1 MFQSLELSGAAELY
15 CRLGNEKAGTFRLRP
30 FTMVR
35 AGGVEPPRAYT
46 HCHLKTARL
55 PFRHARRQST
65 NLHQNLCNLKSACRA
80 AIFRRKIQAARREE
94 GGSPVGFRTTEP
106 SLNFAIFRRKI
117 QAARRSVCPI
127 LAFRTSSE
135 CFLGCLLVRFSR
147 IGQVER
153 EISIVVVR
161 FARIGH
167 VGHETCGVV
176 VRFSRIGHIW

>member
-1 MFQSLELSGAAELY
+1 MSGAAELY

-65 NLHQNLCNLKSACRA
+65 SLHQNLRNLKSACRA

-106 SLNFAIFRRKI
+106 SLIPPFSVGNFKRRDALCVRFWRFGHPASVFRLLT
-117 QAARRSVCPI
+117 CPF
-127 LAFRTSSE
+127 LQNRTSNAAKVP
-135 CFLGCLLVRFSR
+135 CGCPFLQNRTLRVP
-147 IGQVER
+147 ER
-153 EISIVVVR
+153 LG
-161 FARIGH
+161 FAFQFFG
-167 VGHETCGVV
+167 
-176 VRFSRIGHIW
+176 

>member
-1 MFQSLELSGAAELY
+1 MLGAAEPY

-65 NLHQNLCNLKSACRA
+65 NLHQNLRNLKSACRA

-106 SLNFAIFRRKI
+106 SLIPPFSVGKFKRRD
-117 QAARRSVCPI
+117 ALCVRFWRFGHPASV
-127 LAFRTSSE
+127 
-135 CFLGCLLVRFSR
+135 LGCLLVRFSR

>member
-1 MFQSLELSGAAELY
+1 MKGIRHPGAFLPEMLGAAEPY

-65 NLHQNLCNLKSACRA
+65 NLHQNLRNLKSACRA

-106 SLNFAIFRRKI
+106 SLIPPFSVGKFKRRDALCVRFWRFGHPASVFRLLT
-117 QAARRSVCPI
+117 CPF
-127 LAFRTSSE
+127 LQNRTS
-135 CFLGCLLVRFSR
+135 R
-147 IGQVER
+147 
-153 EISIVVVR
+153 
-161 FARIGH
+161 
-167 VGHETCGVV
+167 T
-176 VRFSRIGHIW
+176 

>member
-1 MFQSLELSGAAELY
+1 MKGIRYPGAFLPEMLGAAEPY

-65 NLHQNLCNLKSACRA
+65 NLHQNLRNLKSACRA

-106 SLNFAIFRRKI
+106 SLIPPFSVGKFKRRDALCVRFWRFGHPASVFRLLT
-117 QAARRSVCPI
+117 CPF
-127 LAFRTSSE
+127 LQNRTS
-135 CFLGCLLVRFSR
+135 R
-147 IGQVER
+147 
-153 EISIVVVR
+153 
-161 FARIGH
+161 
-167 VGHETCGVV
+167 T
-176 VRFSRIGHIW
+176 

>member
-1 MFQSLELSGAAELY
+1 MLGAAEPY
-15 CRLGNEKAGTFRLRP
+15 CRLGNEEAGTFRLRP

-55 PFRHARRQST
+55 PFRHTRRQST
-65 NLHQNLCNLKSACRA
+65 NLHQNLRNLKSACRA

-106 SLNFAIFRRKI
+106 SLIPLFSVGNSSGATLCVSDSGVSDI
-117 QAARRSVCPI
+117 QRV
-127 LAFRTSSE
+127 
-135 CFLGCLLVRFSR
+135 FLGCLLVRFSR

>member
-1 MFQSLELSGAAELY
+1 MLGAAEPY

-65 NLHQNLCNLKSACRA
+65 NLHQNLRNLKSACRA

-106 SLNFAIFRRKI
+106 SLNSAIFRRKI
-117 QAARRSVCPI
+117 QAARREEGGSPVG
-127 LAFRTSSE
+127 FRTTEPSLIPPFSVGKFKRRDAL
-135 CFLGCLLVRFSR
+135 CVRFWRFGHPASVFRLLTCLFLQNRTSR
-147 IGQVER
+147 
-153 EISIVVVR
+153 
-161 FARIGH
+161 
-167 VGHETCGVV
+167 T
-176 VRFSRIGHIW
+176 

>member
-1 MFQSLELSGAAELY
+1 MGEPLPKRTRVLIVPVTGVSGAAELY

-65 NLHQNLCNLKSACRA
+65 NLHQNLRNLKSACRA

-106 SLNFAIFRRKI
+106 SLIPPFSVGKFKRRDALCVRFWRFGHPASVFRLLT
-117 QAARRSVCPI
+117 CPF
-127 LAFRTSSE
+127 LQNRTSRS
-135 CFLGCLLVRFSR
+135 
-147 IGQVER
+147 
-153 EISIVVVR
+153 
-161 FARIGH
+161 
-167 VGHETCGVV
+167 
-176 VRFSRIGHIW
+176 

>member
-1 MFQSLELSGAAELY
+1 MGEPLPKRTRVLIVPVTGVVGSRELY

-65 NLHQNLCNLKSACRA
+65 NLHQNLRNLKSACRA

-106 SLNFAIFRRKI
+106 SLIPPFSVGKFKRRDALCVRFWRFGHPASVFRLLT
-117 QAARRSVCPI
+117 CPF
-127 LAFRTSSE
+127 LQNRTS
-135 CFLGCLLVRFSR
+135 R
-147 IGQVER
+147 
-153 EISIVVVR
+153 
-161 FARIGH
+161 
-167 VGHETCGVV
+167 T
-176 VRFSRIGHIW
+176 